1 MAFIDGIVYPPSG
14 GRVKQVLLGVVV
26 PLVIGYFAYQSWVKQ
41 EAVWFGAGAG
51 GSLKLHGKAAQSMAL
66 CYAAPALFAHFR
78 WFWGLV
84 PVYRIFEIG
93 VILAIL
99 VGLGG
104 CGAAYYYR
112 FG

>member
-14 GRVKQVLLGVVV
+14 GRVKQIVLGVIL
-26 PLVIGYFAYQSWVKQ
+26 PLAIGYFAYQAWVTR
-41 EAVWFGAGAG
+41 EALWLGFGTNGT
-51 GSLKLHGKAAQSMAL
+51 LKLDGKAAQAMAL
-66 CYAAPALFAHFR
+66 CYLAPALFAHFR

-84 PVYRIFEIG
+84 PVYKIFEIG
-93 VILAIL
+93 VVLAIL

-112 FG
+112 FW